1 MATKFIQLE
10 EAAEILGISPEKLS
24 QMREQNE
31 IRGFR
36 DGSNWKFKAEELDRV
51 KATLGTDDLE
61 LDLDETDTAEAGSG
75 LGDSILLSEKELGAE
90 SVGSSTV
97 IGQSTSGTTDHSD
110 LSTSS
115 ATDHSDLKLPDDEFS
130 QSDIDLGGSSITGG
144 SNVHTSSESDVL
156 GDSGSVG
163 SRVDAGSELQLPE
176 GAASAAVE
184 LSGSDLSGSDLSD
197 SDTVKSHK
205 SDLELGDEAP
215 ESPGSSGFEVESGS
229 EIDLTDE
236 DDNLVLGGT
245 GSDVVG
251 ASDSGIS
258 LGDPS
263 DSGLSLEEG
272 PLDLGGSVIGDDSLL
287 LGEEDMIALDDGA
300 EPGGTTQL
308 KSEDDFLLT
317 PLEDAGGDES
327 ESSSQVIELD
337 DPTQPQTDFSNAS
350 MTMLEDELM
359 EDATTGGGPATFI
372 EDETIAP
379 IMPMAPA
386 VPEAPY
392 SIWNVLSMLVC
403 IVILSVAGMLMYDLV
418 RQVWSWDGVHP
429 VNSGMM
435 DAIIGMFR

>member
-97 IGQSTSGTTDHSD
+97 IGQSGTG
-110 LSTSS
+110 

-130 QSDIDLGGSSITGG
+130 QSDIDLGGSSITGD
-144 SNVHTSSESDVL
+144 SNVHTSSGSDVL

-163 SRVDAGSELQLPE
+163 SGVDAGSELQLPE
-176 GAASAAVE
+176 GAASGAVE
-184 LSGSDLSGSDLSD
+184 LSGSDLSGSDLSDSDLAD

-236 DDNLVLGGT
+236 DDDLVLGGT

-300 EPGGTTQL
+300 EPSGTTQL

>member
-10 EAAEILGISPEKLS
+10 EAAEILGISQEKLL

-36 DGSNWKFKAEELDRV
+36 DGSDWKFKAEELDRV
-51 KATLGTDDLE
+51 KATLRADDLE
-61 LDLDETDTAEAGSG
+61 LDLDETDTAEGGSG
-75 LGDSILLSEKELGAE
+75 PGDSILLSEKELGAE
-90 SVGSSTV
+90 PLGSSTV
-97 IGQSTSGTTDHSD
+97 IGQSASGATS
-110 LSTSS
+110 
-115 ATDHSDLKLPDDEFS
+115 HSDLKLPDDEFS
-130 QSDIDLGGSSITGG
+130 QSDIDLVGSSISGD
-144 SNVHTSSESDVL
+144 SNVHVSSGSDVL
-156 GDSGSVG
+156 GGSGPVSSG
-163 SRVDAGSELQLPE
+163 VDAGSELQLPE
-176 GAASAAVE
+176 GAGSGAVE
-184 LSGSDLSGSDLSD
+184 LSD

-215 ESPGSSGFEVESGS
+215 DSLGSSDFEVESGS

-236 DDNLVLGGT
+236 DDDLVLGGT

-258 LGDPS
+258 LGDPA

-272 PLDLGGSVIGDDSLL
+272 PLDLGGSVVGDDSLL

-300 EPGGTTQL
+300 EPSGTTQL

-337 DPTQPQTDFSNAS
+337 SPQADFGDSVPADLDPVGDAS
-350 MTMLEDELM
+350 MAMLEGELL
-359 EDATTGGGPATFI
+359 EGVATGGGQATFI
-372 EDETIAP
+372 EDEAAAP
-379 IMPMAPA
+379 IMRTAPA
-386 VPEAPY
+386 IPEAPY

-403 IVILSVAGMLMYDLV
+403 IVILSVAGMLIYDLV

-435 DAIIGMFR
+435 DAIIGMFH

>member
-10 EAAEILGISPEKLS
+10 EAAEILGISPEKLL

-51 KATLGTDDLE
+51 KATLGADDLE
-61 LDLDETDTAEAGSG
+61 LDLDETEGAEGGSG
-75 LGDSILLSEKELGAE
+75 PVDSILLSEKELGAE

-97 IGQSTSGTTDHSD
+97 IGQSGSGATS
-110 LSTSS
+110 
-115 ATDHSDLKLPDDEFS
+115 HSDLKLPDDEFS
-130 QSDIDLGGSSITGG
+130 QSDIDLVGSSITGD
-144 SNVHTSSESDVL
+144 SNVHASSGSDVL
-156 GDSGSVG
+156 GGSGPVSSG
-163 SRVDAGSELQLPE
+163 IDAGSELQLPE
-176 GAASAAVE
+176 GAGSGAVE
-184 LSGSDLSGSDLSD
+184 LSDSDRSD

-215 ESPGSSGFEVESGS
+215 DSLGSSDFEVESGS

-236 DDNLVLGGT
+236 DDDLVLGGT

-258 LGDPS
+258 LGDPA

-300 EPGGTTQL
+300 EPSGTTQL

-317 PLEDAGGDES
+317 PLEDTGGDES

-337 DPTQPQTDFSNAS
+337 SPQADFGDSAPANLDPVGDAS
-350 MTMLEDELM
+350 MAMLEGELL
-359 EDATTGGGPATFI
+359 EGVATGGGQATFI
-372 EDETIAP
+372 EDEAAAP
-379 IMPMAPA
+379 IMLTAPA

-403 IVILSVAGMLMYDLV
+403 IVILSVAGMLIYDLV

>member
-10 EAAEILGISPEKLS
+10 EAAEILGISPEKLL

-51 KATLGTDDLE
+51 KATLGADELE
-61 LDLDETDTAEAGSG
+61 LDLDETGTTEGGSG
-75 LGDSILLSEKELGAE
+75 AGDSILLSEKELGSG

-97 IGQSTSGTTDHSD
+97 IGQSGTG
-110 LSTSS
+110 
-115 ATDHSDLKLPDDEFS
+115 ATDHSDLKLPEDEFNR
-130 QSDIDLGGSSITGG
+130 SDVDLAGSSTTGD
-144 SNVHTSSESDVL
+144 SNVHTSSGSDVL
-156 GDSGSVG
+156 GDSGSG
-163 SRVDAGSELQLPE
+163 GDAGSELQLPE
-176 GAASAAVE
+176 GSASGALE
-184 LSGSDLSGSDLSD
+184 LSDIDLSD

-205 SDLELGDEAP
+205 SDLELENEAP
-215 ESPGSSGFEVESGS
+215 DSLGSSGFSTESGS
-229 EIDLTDE
+229 EIDLTNE
-236 DDNLVLGGT
+236 DDDLVLGGT

-258 LGDPS
+258 LGDPA

-272 PLDLGGSVIGDDSLL
+272 PLDLSGSVVGDDSLL

-300 EPGGTTQL
+300 EPSGTTQL

-317 PLEDAGGDES
+317 PLEDLAGDES

-337 DPTQPQTDFSNAS
+337 SPQADFGSSSPDNLDPVGDAS
-350 MTMLEDELM
+350 MAMLEGELM
-359 EDATTGGGPATFI
+359 EDAVAGGGPATFI
-372 EDETIAP
+372 EDVAATPTMLTAP
-379 IMPMAPA
+379 V